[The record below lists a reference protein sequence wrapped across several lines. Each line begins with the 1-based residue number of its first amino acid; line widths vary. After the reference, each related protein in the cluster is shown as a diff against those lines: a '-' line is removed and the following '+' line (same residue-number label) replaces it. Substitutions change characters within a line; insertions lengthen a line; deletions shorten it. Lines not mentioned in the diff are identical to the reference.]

1 MSIARAPG
9 TYLNARYRRIAMR
22 RGPQKANVAIQH
34 ALLVTIW
41 TMGTT
46 GAAYDDPGSDYY
58 TRRRPEQAKQRAIH
72 QLEAMATASA
82 STRHPEPTTTTPRG

>member
-1 MSIARAPG
+1 MKSSRTHPGNPYLQGALGVAAMSISRSPG
-9 TYLNARYRRIAMR
+9 TYRNARYRRIAMR

-46 GAAYDDPGSDYY
+46 GAAYDDPGADYY
-58 TRRRPEQAKQRAIH
+58 TRRRPEQA
-72 QLEAMATASA
+72 
-82 STRHPEPTTTTPRG
+82 